1 MPDARSPEELIS
13 GLAELVEPPTMSLA
27 EADSGRGNHAEE
39 AVCKH
44 RVALIAFMTLILAGG
59 SNARAGGNDLS
70 ICLDAG
76 TKLEAGGD
84 IADKDL
90 LAAQQACSRAQQAK
104 QEPDIRPKL
113 DAAAVT
119 VGEEQHG
126 RDASRHSR

>member
-1 MPDARSPEELIS
+1 
-13 GLAELVEPPTMSLA
+13 MSEA
-27 EADSGRGNHAEE
+27 EAYSGRSNHEEE
-39 AVCKH
+39 AVCNHKA
-44 RVALIAFMTLILAGG
+44 ALIAVMALILAGG
-59 SNARAGGNDLS
+59 SNARAGNDLQ

-119 VGEEQHG
+119 VGE
-126 RDASRHSR
+126 